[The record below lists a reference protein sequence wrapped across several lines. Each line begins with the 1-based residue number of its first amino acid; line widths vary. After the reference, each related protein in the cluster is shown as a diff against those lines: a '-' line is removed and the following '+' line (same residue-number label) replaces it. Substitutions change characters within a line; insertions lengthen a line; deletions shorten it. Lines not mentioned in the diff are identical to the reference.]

1 MKWVHL
7 LNQQEFLNL
16 YNKDEGQTDQ
26 RNLTLKKKAIAEIT
40 EGDTE
45 KAVKALKVIGIYDTN
60 SFEGG
65 LRLKTSRFN
74 HSCWPNAYVGIEN
87 EIRATYNIKVG
98 QEITIN
104 YRLHIKIFFRKNQRN
119 VKYVCLKYDL
129 GEYLCTQSLEL
140 TYYFLAYLHR

>member
-1 MKWVHL
+1 M
-7 LNQQEFLNL
+7 
-16 YNKDEGQTDQ
+16 
-26 RNLTLKKKAIAEIT
+26 
-40 EGDTE
+40 
-45 KAVKALKVIGIYDTN
+45 KVIGIYDTN

-129 GEYLCTQSLEL
+129 GEYLCTQKFRINLLFPSLL
-140 TYYFLAYLHR
+140 TYIDSYIDYLLIKNKYIDCIEKKCLRIKYC